1 MSVRILHLA
10 DVHLGAPLGNFGNY
24 AARRRDEVEQAFRR
38 AVEAALAERVHAVLI
53 AGDLF
58 DTHRPDAR
66 AVELARRELARLR
79 EAGIRV
85 LAVPGTH
92 DSLLQPDCVYRRE
105 SLPIDRLFDGATF
118 DGPER
123 VEADE
128 ALLWV
133 YGIACDPRRQAEAW
147 GTLERVSQEGIH
159 VALAHAAC
167 RDRPDWTIPLE
178 DLPFDEKE
186 LPGLGMD
193 YVALG
198 HYHNHR
204 VFEGEGGRILAA
216 YPGSVEG
223 RDWTEPGPRHV
234 LLVQWDAGHD
244 RPSLRPIRVHSR
256 ILETLEL
263 DVSGSAD
270 EGEVR
275 ELVRERCPRETL
287 WRIVLVG
294 EPEAPLRPEAIA
306 AGLEAAYGH
315 IQFADH
321 TTLVTSRLVAQL
333 CEEQTVR
340 GEFFRRLVEERERA
354 SDGRERRV
362 ADRAVKLGVRIFG

>member
-10 DVHLGAPLGNFGNY
+10 DAHLAAPLGNFGSY
-24 AARRRDEVEQAFRR
+24 AARRRDEVDQAFRR
-38 AVEAALAERVHAVLI
+38 AVLAALAERVHAVLI

-66 AVELARRELARLR
+66 AVELVRRELARLR
-79 EAGIRV
+79 EAGIRI

-105 SLPIDRLFDGATF
+105 SLPFDRLFDEPSFA
-118 DGPER
+118 GPER

-128 ALLWV
+128 GVLWV
-133 YGIACDPRRQAEAW
+133 YGIACDPRREAAGW
-147 GTLERVSQEGIH
+147 DTLERVPEAGIH

-167 RDRPDWTIPLE
+167 RDRPDWTISPE
-178 DLPFDEKE
+178 DLPFDEE
-186 LPGLGMD
+186 DLPGLGMD
-193 YVALG
+193 YLALG

-204 VFEGEGGRILAA
+204 AFKDEGGRILGA

-223 RDWTEPGPRHV
+223 RDWTEPGPRHA
-234 LLVQWDAGHD
+234 LLVQWDAGSPE
-244 RPSLRPIRVHSR
+244 PSLRPIPVHSR
-256 ILETLEL
+256 VLSTCEL
-263 DVSGSAD
+263 DVSGSAT
-270 EGEVR
+270 EEEVR
-275 ELVRERCPRETL
+275 ELVRERCAPETL

-294 EPEAPLRPEAIA
+294 EPEIPLRPDSIA
-306 AGLEAAYGH
+306 ADLEAVYGH
-315 IQFADH
+315 IQVADL
-321 TTLVTSRLVAQL
+321 TTLVTSRKVAQL

-354 SDGRERRV
+354 QDVRQRRV
-362 ADRAVKLGVRIFG
+362 ADRAVKLGVRVFG

>member
-10 DVHLGAPLGNFGNY
+10 DVHLGAPLGNFGSY
-24 AARRRDEVEQAFRR
+24 AARRGDELDQAFRR
-38 AVEAALAERVHAVLI
+38 AVDAALAERVHAVLI

-58 DTHRPDAR
+58 DTHRPDVGTVA
-66 AVELARRELARLR
+66 LARRELARLE

-92 DSLLQPDCVYRRE
+92 DSLLHPDCVYRRE
-105 SLPIDRLFDGATF
+105 SLPFARLFDGPTF
-118 DGPER
+118 AGPER
-123 VEADE
+123 VETDGAV
-128 ALLWV
+128 LWV
-133 YGIACDPRRQAEAW
+133 YGIACDPRRQAAGW
-147 GTLERVSQEGIH
+147 GTLERVPEGGIH

-167 RDRPDWTIPLE
+167 RDRPDWTIPPE
-178 DLPFDEKE
+178 DLPFDEGD

-204 VFEGEGGRILAA
+204 LFEGESGRILGA

-223 RDWTEPGPRHV
+223 RDWTETGPRHA
-234 LLVQWDAGHD
+234 LLVEWEAGS
-244 RPSLRPIRVHSR
+244 RTPSVRPIPVHSR
-256 ILETLEL
+256 ILETCEL
-263 DVSGSAD
+263 DIGGSDSEA
-270 EGEVR
+270 EVR
-275 ELVRERCPRETL
+275 ELIRERCALEIL

-294 EPEAPLRPEAIA
+294 EPETPLRPDSIA
-306 AGLEAAYGH
+306 ADLEAAYGH
-315 IQFADH
+315 IQIADL

-354 SDGRERRV
+354 EDPRERRV
-362 ADRAVKLGVRIFG
+362 ADRAVKLGVRVFG